1 MKITIGFCPI
11 PFATLHVPLTTC
23 CWTWE
28 QLLVCY
34 ERRLTDRVSEPSC
47 TGLTLQDF
55 GSGVGLREQS
65 PALPCVR
72 AQQLQLLQQGPTTA
86 GAEPQAMLG
95 VLWESRVLISIH
107 EPFFHYIFSL
117 SFWWM
122 GWESSMMELSCPPLG
137 NHHTPKDSLNCSVL
151 IIMAWW
157 QQVLTS
163 FYSTRLSYVMET
175 INAPPYSL
183 VDYEDGYTATA

>member
-11 PFATLHVPLTTC
+11 PFATLHVPLTIC

-107 EPFFHYIFSL
+107 EPFFITFSPCPFDEWGEKAVWWSWAAHHWETTTPPRTHWTAL
-117 SFWWM
+117 FW
-122 GWESSMMELSCPPLG
+122 L
-137 NHHTPKDSLNCSVL
+137 
-151 IIMAWW
+151 
-157 QQVLTS
+157 
-163 FYSTRLSYVMET
+163 
-175 INAPPYSL
+175 
-183 VDYEDGYTATA
+183 